1 MGHSCTRKQVQVRTP
16 AHICSTQ
23 GIMVALCTR
32 QSDSE
37 NYVGNKR
44 EQPSTR
50 QRVTAVIRT
59 YDPSGVLSGDNKS
72 QASSV

>member
-1 MGHSCTRKQVQVRTP
+1 
-16 AHICSTQ
+16 
-23 GIMVALCTR
+23 MVALCTR

-59 YDPSGVLSGDNKS
+59 YDASGVLPGDNKS